1 VERSIKDKKE
11 LLKRDRERDNL
22 NSNNLTALSEN
33 GT

>member
-11 LLKRDRERDNL
+11 LFKKDREMDNL